1 MVDTAALLVDQV
13 IPDVAPVRQWVLS
26 LPYRVRLLCA
36 HDPAALSAV
45 RRILVRA
52 VSGYYERTAK
62 RLSKPLPRT
71 GAVAFVQRFDSAL
84 RLNVHLHVLW
94 LDGVYSHE
102 PGRGGVEWCQH
113 EQVTDADVAQLVRRV
128 RDRVRRKLRKMGKW
142 PEDDDALAGDAMR
155 DPSDAEQL
163 LLELGE
169 GAVQG
174 VAVTGKRRG
183 QRDVRIGKGTRNEP
197 NVLGVLC
204 ADLDGFSLHAAVR
217 VAAGNRKQ
225 LEHLCRYAGRPA
237 IAESRLR
244 LLPDGRIAY
253 SLKKRWKDGTTHVVL
268 TGQVLI
274 ERLLALV
281 PRPRRH
287 LVTYHGVLA
296 PAASL
301 RSRVV
306 PRVPTEE
313 ENGAGEDDA
322 ANGESQQLEEPEE
335 LQKAGL
341 ASVQRAR
348 VPHRPAKRRVHGRR
362 YYTWAELL
370 RRVYAVDVLTCP
382 RCGGP
387 RRLLA
392 AIHDPLSIEK
402 VLGAMKLPFHAP
414 ELAPARAPP
423 AEEGTWWG
431 A

>member
-1 MVDTAALLVDQV
+1 
-13 IPDVAPVRQWVLS
+13 
-26 LPYRVRLLCA
+26 
-36 HDPAALSAV
+36 
-45 RRILVRA
+45 
-52 VSGYYERTAK
+52 
-62 RLSKPLPRT
+62 
-71 GAVAFVQRFDSAL
+71 
-84 RLNVHLHVLW
+84 
-94 LDGVYSHE
+94 
-102 PGRGGVEWCQH
+102 
-113 EQVTDADVAQLVRRV
+113 
-128 RDRVRRKLRKMGKW
+128 
-142 PEDDDALAGDAMR
+142 
-155 DPSDAEQL
+155 
-163 LLELGE
+163 
-169 GAVQG
+169 
-174 VAVTGKRRG
+174 
-183 QRDVRIGKGTRNEP
+183 VRIGKGTRNEP

-204 ADLDGFSLHAAVR
+204 ADLEGFSLHAAVR

-322 ANGESQQLEEPEE
+322 DASSGASQQPEE
-335 LQKAGL
+335 LHKVDSARR
-341 ASVQRAR
+341 QRAR

-370 RRVYAVDVLTCP
+370 RRVYAVDILTCP
-382 RCGGP
+382 RCGGV

-392 AIHDPLSIEK
+392 AIQDPDSIER
-402 VLGAMKLPFHAP
+402 VLRAMGLPWQAP
-414 ELAPARAPP
+414 ELAVARAPP
-423 AEEGTWWG
+423 EIQGGWLG

>member
-1 MVDTAALLVDQV
+1 
-13 IPDVAPVRQWVLS
+13 
-26 LPYRVRLLCA
+26 
-36 HDPAALSAV
+36 
-45 RRILVRA
+45 
-52 VSGYYERTAK
+52 
-62 RLSKPLPRT
+62 
-71 GAVAFVQRFDSAL
+71 
-84 RLNVHLHVLW
+84 
-94 LDGVYSHE
+94 
-102 PGRGGVEWCQH
+102 
-113 EQVTDADVAQLVRRV
+113 
-128 RDRVRRKLRKMGKW
+128 MGKW
-142 PEDDDALAGDAMR
+142 PEDDDALAGDLGG
-155 DPSDAEQL
+155 DPSDGEQL

-174 VAVTGKRRG
+174 VAVVGKRRG

-197 NVLGVLC
+197 FVKGVLC
-204 ADLDGFSLHAAVR
+204 ADLEGFSLHAAVR
-217 VAAGNRKQ
+217 VAAGNRRQ

-244 LLPDGRIAY
+244 LLPDGRVAY

-313 ENGAGEDDA
+313 ENGASEDDA
-322 ANGESQQLEEPEE
+322 DASSGASQQPE
-335 LQKAGL
+335 GL
-341 ASVQRAR
+341 HKVDSARRQRAR
-348 VPHRPAKRRVHGRR
+348 IPHRPAKRRVHGRR

-370 RRVYAVDVLTCP
+370 RRVYAVDILTCP
-382 RCGGP
+382 RCGGV

-392 AIHDPLSIEK
+392 AIHEPLSIEK

>member
-1 MVDTAALLVDQV
+1 M
-13 IPDVAPVRQWVLS
+13 S

-45 RRILVRA
+45 RRILVHA

-62 RLSKPLPRT
+62 RFGKPLPRT

-142 PEDDDALAGDAMR
+142 LEDNDALAGDAMC

-174 VAVTGKRRG
+174 VAVTAKRRG

-197 NVLGVLC
+197 NVLGALC
-204 ADLDGFSLHAAVR
+204 ADLEGFSLHAAVR
-217 VAAGNRKQ
+217 VAAGNRRQ
-225 LEHLCRYAGRPA
+225 FEHLCRYAGRPA

-244 LLPDGRIAY
+244 QLVAY
-253 SLKKRWKDGTTHVVL
+253 S
-268 TGQVLI
+268 
-274 ERLLALV
+274 
-281 PRPRRH
+281 
-287 LVTYHGVLA
+287 
-296 PAASL
+296 
-301 RSRVV
+301 
-306 PRVPTEE
+306 
-313 ENGAGEDDA
+313 
-322 ANGESQQLEEPEE
+322 EE
-335 LQKAGL
+335 LHKVDS
-341 ASVQRAR
+341 ASRQRPC

-370 RRVYAVDVLTCP
+370 RRVYAIDILTCP
-382 RCGGP
+382 RCGGV

-392 AIHDPLSIEK
+392 AI
-402 VLGAMKLPFHAP
+402 
-414 ELAPARAPP
+414 
-423 AEEGTWWG
+423 
-431 A
+431 